1 MFGSEVLKEH
11 YLTWKALSRVSCV
24 VMVKQTS
31 HRSPRKCLTDVAL
44 AGKHLSCLSQGKK
57 QNKTNHS
64 LSSTFRENKQIC
76 IDKPRMCTPW
86 EMTICTVKGKNTLH
100 RRSRASG
107 ELVF

>member
-11 YLTWKALSRVSCV
+11 YLTWKALSRVSSV

-44 AGKHLSCLSQGKK
+44 AGKHLSCLSRGKK
-57 QNKTNHS
+57 NHS
-64 LSSTFRENKQIC
+64 LSSTFRENKQIY

-86 EMTICTVKGKNTLH
+86 EMTIYAVKRKKEKKT
-100 RRSRASG
+100 SQ
-107 ELVF
+107 EE